1 MFWSK
6 ACPVLLLGLVT
17 VLAPFGAR
25 GVAGPQAIGPHEVKL
40 TWVNIA
46 DWVFKVGDL
55 RIYMD
60 GAITKFDRSNIFG
73 GVAGFAFSHHPVCP
87 DLPTIQR
94 VLDALGGEGTI
105 DFILTGHSN
114 LDHSFDTA
122 TIAKLTGAHIVGS
135 QSTCFQAFAQ
145 GIPRSQCTIV
155 NGGEVMDLG
164 GGVTVHVVRW
174 NHSGNASNPD
184 LHEPRELTAIPTPD
198 PVTGC
203 LRPGTLEDFPNGGG
217 GRGYL
222 FTVNN
227 PGGPIS
233 WFYVDTGSD
242 FDFDQ
247 PVIVDGANFGSPR
260 DGLITAMWEAGLSE
274 VDLWIGLASTNFARL
289 VVPLL
294 NPRALIPNHLGSFF
308 APFFDGLT
316 TPFSDLT
323 LEAFLLGE
331 GIQLVVPHQY
341 LDAWK
346 LDAKGIR
353 SLPNTNVK
361 RKLGF

>member
-1 MFWSK
+1 MSRLKWV
-6 ACPVLLLGLVT
+6 CVLLLGLAS
-17 VLAPFGAR
+17 LLGPLGAPAL
-25 GVAGPQAIGPHEVKL
+25 AGPRTVGPHEAEL

-60 GAITKFDRSNIFG
+60 GAITKFDRANIFG
-73 GVAGFAFSHHPVCP
+73 GVAGFAFSHEPVCP

-94 VLDALGGEGTI
+94 VLDALGGQAKL

-122 TIAKLTGAHIVGS
+122 TIARLTGAHIIGS

-145 GIPRSQCTIV
+145 GIPASQCTIV
-155 NGGEVMDLG
+155 NGGEVLDLG
-164 GGVTVHVVRW
+164 SGVTVRVVRW
-174 NHSGNASNPD
+174 NHSGSAANPD

-198 PVTGC
+198 PATGC

-227 PGGPIS
+227 PGAPFS
-233 WFYVDTGSD
+233 WYYVDTGSD

-247 PVIVDGANFGSPR
+247 PVIVNGVNFGSPR
-260 DGLITAMWEAGLSE
+260 DSLIAAMGDAGLSG
-274 VDLWIGLASTNFARL
+274 VDLWIGLASLNFARL
-289 VVPLL
+289 VVPILH
-294 NPRALIPNHLGSFF
+294 PRALLPNHLGSFF
-308 APFFDGLT
+308 ASFFDGLT
-316 TPFSDLT
+316 TPFSNPA
-323 LEAFLLGE
+323 LESFLAAE
-331 GIQLVVPHQY
+331 GIELVVPQQY

-346 LDAKGIR
+346 IDASGVT
-353 SLPNTNVK
+353 SVPNTNVK
-361 RKLGF
+361 QKLGF